1 MEAGVAG
8 GRAEAGGRSRQ
19 MDDSGNASD
28 AGPRK
33 DAVSRALSQL
43 DRIRD
48 AVVRSSQI
56 GKIKLDA
63 TFLRRERDRLVKQ
76 LGEEAL
82 NLMLAERLKVP
93 DELAPLLR
101 EIELLERK
109 IEADGR
115 QMDQILQEGVQGAK

>member
-1 MEAGVAG
+1 
-8 GRAEAGGRSRQ
+8 
-19 MDDSGNASD
+19 MDETKKSFAPSPDPFAK
-28 AGPRK
+28 AMAQIER
-33 DAVSRALSQL
+33 V
-43 DRIRD
+43 RD

-82 NLMLAERLKVP
+82 NLMLVDRLAVPQELQQLLAEIRVV
-93 DELAPLLR
+93 EGR
-101 EIELLERK
+101 

-115 QMDQILQEGVQGAK
+115 QMDEILHEGLEGAK

>member
-1 MEAGVAG
+1 ME
-8 GRAEAGGRSRQ
+8 
-19 MDDSGNASD
+19 DSGHSSD

-33 DAVSRALSQL
+33 DAFSRALWQL

-63 TFLRRERDRLVKQ
+63 TFLRRERDRLIKQ

-82 NLMLAERLKVP
+82 NLMLADRLKIP
-93 DELAPLLR
+93 DELASLLG
-101 EIELLERK
+101 EIQLLEGK

-115 QMDQILQEGVQGAK
+115 QMDQILQEGLQGAK

>member
-1 MEAGVAG
+1 MNEH
-8 GRAEAGGRSRQ
+8 S
-19 MDDSGNASD
+19 SD

-33 DAVSRALSQL
+33 DAFSRALTQL

-63 TFLRRERDRLVKQ
+63 TFLRRERDRLVKE

-82 NLMLAERLKVP
+82 NLMLTERLKVP
-93 DELAPLLR
+93 EELGHLVA
-101 EIELLERK
+101 EIQVVEGK

-115 QMDQILQEGVQGAK
+115 QMDQILHEGLEVAK

>member
-1 MEAGVAG
+1 MNESAH
-8 GRAEAGGRSRQ
+8 ST
-19 MDDSGNASD
+19 SD

-33 DAVSRALSQL
+33 DAFSRALGQL

-63 TFLRRERDRLVKQ
+63 TFLRRDRDRLIRQ

-82 NLMLAERLKVP
+82 NLMLTDRLTVP
-93 DELAPLLR
+93 EELAPLLR
-101 EIELLERK
+101 EIQSLEGK

-115 QMDQILQEGVQGAK
+115 QMDQILQEGLQGAK

>member
-1 MEAGVAG
+1 
-8 GRAEAGGRSRQ
+8 
-19 MDDSGNASD
+19 MDESLHSSD

-33 DAVSRALSQL
+33 DAFSRALSQL

-76 LGEEAL
+76 LGEEACF
-82 NLMLAERLKVP
+82 
-93 DELAPLLR
+93 
-101 EIELLERK
+101 
-109 IEADGR
+109 GR
-115 QMDQILQEGVQGAK
+115 SSCSRGRSRPMGGRWTRFSRRDCKEPSSTPVTKGL